1 MGLRCENKYR
11 YQEIAIK
18 LHSGCCSEQM
28 LQFAAAVAAVVSAA
42 QADAA
47 ASAAQADVVT
57 HWAGRRLAL

>member
-1 MGLRCENKYR
+1 MVAAQSRCCNV
-11 YQEIAIK
+11 AV
-18 LHSGCCSEQM
+18 
-28 LQFAAAVAAVVSAA
+28 AAAVAAAVSAA